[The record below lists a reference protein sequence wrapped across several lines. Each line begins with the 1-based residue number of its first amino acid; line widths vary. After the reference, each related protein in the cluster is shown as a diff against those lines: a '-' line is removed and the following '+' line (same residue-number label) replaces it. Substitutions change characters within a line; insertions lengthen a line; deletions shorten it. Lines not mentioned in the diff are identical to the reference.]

1 MVNLINLQ
9 PFISFNNFIA
19 LDPPDPSTYKRAL
32 STLNPYT
39 WNRGR
44 TNPYMPIKALV
55 GPDPRW
61 MARGVDNNHVNEC
74 SV

>member
-9 PFISFNNFIA
+9 SFISFNNFIA
-19 LDPPDPSTYKRAL
+19 MEPPDPSTYKKAL
-32 STLNPYT
+32 SVLHPYT

-55 GPDPRW
+55 GPDPNW
-61 MARGVDNNHVNEC
+61 MARGVDEIHVQVC
-74 SV
+74 YV